1 MAIIIK
7 EYDGFD
13 LEKEVKKDM
22 ACGGKKKS
30 TKKTTKKSPKKGC

>member
-1 MAIIIK
+1 MAIEIK
-7 EYDGFD
+7 EYEGYKVS
-13 LEKEVKKDM
+13 KEGKDM

>member
-1 MAIIIK
+1 MAIEIK
-7 EYDGFD
+7 EYEGFKV
-13 LEKEVKKDM
+13 KEDDKM